1 MESAKILDLLGNR
14 QLFFSGLHVALAL
27 AVTVHALMN
36 KRDVR
41 AAIGWIGISWFSPF
55 FGALLYFAF
64 GINRV
69 HRRARRLRGRHAR
82 HARHR
87 LGAKAPSP
95 QAERLQI
102 AVGAITGLDVEPA
115 AVDGIL
121 HCGDEGY
128 PRMVAAIDGAR
139 SSVDLATFIFRVDEA
154 GRPIVDALV
163 RAHERGVAVR
173 VLIDGMGGG
182 FFRSPAYHALR
193 RKGVPAARF
202 LHSIWP
208 WKMPLLDLRLH
219 KKALIVDGETA
230 FVGGLNIGAEN
241 LIGRPSKC
249 PVHDIHFQLAGP
261 VVRQIAEGFDDDW
274 HFTTGEPLGT
284 PHVPPATGAH
294 RALARAIV
302 SGPDQAVDQLVLVLL
317 SAVASARRSIRIAT
331 PYFLPEEQL
340 LTALQLAA
348 LRGVEVRLV
357 MPAVNN
363 HRLVAWASRAHISP
377 LLEAGCRLWRSPPP
391 FDHSKLMTVDD
402 EWSLIG
408 SANWDTRSLRLNFE
422 LTVEFY
428 DPELAKK
435 LSAIIDAKCVDPITA
450 AEVDGRHMVMKLRDA
465 SARLMSPYI

>member
-1 MESAKILDLLGNR
+1 MEIAAIIDLLGH
-14 QLFFSGLHVALAL
+14 QELLLSGLHVTFAA

-41 AAIGWIGISWFSPF
+41 AAIGWIGISWLSPF
-55 FGALLYFAF
+55 FGPLLYVGF

-69 HRRARRLRGRHAR
+69 HRRARRLRGRHSR

-87 LGAKAPSP
+87 TGGGAPSP
-95 QAERLQI
+95 QTERLQI

-115 AVDGIL
+115 AVEQIL

-128 PRMVAAIDGAR
+128 PQMVAAIDQATR
-139 SSVDLATFIFRVDEA
+139 SVDLATFIFRVDEA
-154 GRPIVDALV
+154 GLPFVQALA
-163 RAHERGVAVR
+163 RAHRRGVAVR

-193 RKGVPAARF
+193 REGVPAARF

-241 LIGRPSKC
+241 LRDWPSKC
-249 PVHDIHFQLAGP
+249 PVHDVHFRLSGP
-261 VVRQIAEGFDDDW
+261 IVRQIAEGFDDDW
-274 HFTTGEPLGT
+274 HFTTGEPLRK
-284 PHVPPATGAH
+284 PHVPQATEAH
-294 RALARAIV
+294 RAFARAIA
-302 SGPDQAVDQLVLVLL
+302 SGPDQSVDQLVLVLL
-317 SAVASARRSIRIAT
+317 SAIASARRSINIAT

-348 LRGVEVRLV
+348 LRGVKVRLV

-363 HRLVAWASRAHISP
+363 HRLVAWASSAHISP
-377 LLEAGCRLWRSPPP
+377 LIEAGCQLWRSPPP

-408 SANWDTRSLRLNFE
+408 SANWDSRSLRLNFE

-428 DPELAKK
+428 DPEFARK
-435 LSAIIDAKCVDPITA
+435 LSAIIKEKCGEPITA
-450 AEVDGRHMVMKLRDA
+450 AEVDGRHFITKLRDA